1 MRKSGK
7 KELYPL
13 VHVSDSLKEY
23 KKEMSLNEVRSLNEL
38 REIEQAFRAVLEEN
52 DILKEKLNSF
62 HDMFEEVGQISEQF
76 NEVRQDITCSVEQA
90 QKQVNGLKDSSEQVQ
105 EKFGMIQDTFAGF
118 QEDVQKIR
126 GCMRQIVTIANET
139 NILALNASIEAAKA
153 GEQGK
158 GFAVVAQ
165 EVKRLADEIKKLA
178 RTVNISINEVDSG
191 AGKMD
196 ASISTSKESLQYSI
210 ENVDMT
216 HQMFDRII
224 EAADSAQTVQSQIAG
239 ALDSS
244 KLRLSEV
251 RQSFEDTERQ
261 YQKVKEHIVRAN
273 ALGTTKSAMFED
285 VDNMLSQVEPIVK
298 ELEGR

>member
-13 VHVSDSLKEY
+13 VHVSNSLKEY
-23 KKEMSLNEVRSLNEL
+23 KKEMSLKEVSSLNEL
-38 REIEQAFRAVLEEN
+38 REIEQAFCMVLEEN
-52 DILKEKLNSF
+52 EILKEKLNSF
-62 HDMFEEVGQISEQF
+62 YNMFGEVGQISGQY
-76 NEVRQDITCSVEQA
+76 NEVRKAIAGSVEHA
-90 QKQVNGLKDSSEQVQ
+90 QRQVKGLKESSEQVQ
-105 EKFGMIQDTFAGF
+105 EKFGLIQDTFVGF

-165 EVKRLADEIKKLA
+165 EVKRLAEEIKVLA
-178 RTVNISINEVDSG
+178 RTVNTSINEVDNG
-191 AGKMD
+191 TGKMD
-196 ASISTSKESLQYSI
+196 SSISISKDSLQYSI

-216 HQMFDRII
+216 YQMFDRII
-224 EAADSAQTVQSQIAG
+224 EAADSAKMVQGQITG
-239 ALDSS
+239 ALDNSRI
-244 KLRLSEV
+244 RLDEV
-251 RQSFEDTERQ
+251 RQSFDDTERQ
-261 YQKVKEHIVRAN
+261 YQKVKEHIAKAN
-273 ALGTTKSAMFED
+273 ALGTTKSTMFED